1 MIVLTF
7 DEHQLCTIL
16 GSKSQRV
23 FSFDPKMTLKIYM
36 KVSSLLMRK
45 LRPRAAEHPECAH

>member
-23 FSFDPKMTLKIYM
+23 FSFDPKMTLKIM

>member
-45 LRPRAAEHPECAH
+45 LRPRAAEHAECAH

>member
-7 DEHQLCTIL
+7 DEYQLCIIL
-16 GSKSQRV
+16 DSKSQRV
-23 FSFDPKMTLKIYM
+23 FSFDPRMTLNIYM

-45 LRPRAAEHPECAH
+45 LRPRVAEHPECAH